1 MISTGGRIYFLA
13 RPRRFGKSL
22 LVSTLDE
29 LYSGRKELFKGLY
42 IYDKWDWTKQ
52 YPVIR
57 LDFGEITF
65 SSGAKLKISLHD
77 FVDEMAEDYSI
88 TLSKKNLSDRFG
100 ELIKRLSRST
110 GQQVVILIDEYDR
123 PIINHL
129 SNPKKLERNR
139 TILHDDFYPVLKAS
153 DKWIKFIFI
162 TGVSKFSGLSVFS
175 ALNNPDDITL
185 NEEYAS
191 ICGYTQEELETYFS
205 EYIDELA
212 VRKDMSRDQ
221 LLYNIKQ
228 WYNGYSWD
236 GETSVYNPIST
247 LQLFNNNKFAN
258 YWFKTATPMFLMEM
272 LKISNNI
279 EPILKPIEADESMFD
294 SYDPEEIGE
303 IPLLFQTGYLT
314 IKSIETTDIPEIY
327 TLDIPNME
335 VRESFTK
342 RLLHA
347 YSKYPLKDINK
358 LTHVMYRQVYAGDT
372 SGFNESL
379 CSLMA
384 KVPNIL
390 HEGSEGYYHSI
401 FLVAMKML
409 GFDIQGEVLTNIG
422 RIDVVWN
429 MRDLTIVAELKYSAD
444 KTLDKLLDEAMA
456 QIYDRKYY
464 EAYLDRRV
472 MLMAVAFTNK
482 EVKCEMKMLK
492 DKE

>member
-1 MISTGGRIYFLA
+1 MVSTGGRIYFLA

-29 LYSGRKELFKGLY
+29 LYRGRKELFEELY

-57 LDFGEITF
+57 LDFGGLVFNTPDELN
-65 SSGAKLKISLHD
+65 SSLAVFVQSIAEKYNISLSVAHYKIQ
-77 FVDEMAEDYSI
+77 F
-88 TLSKKNLSDRFG
+88 K
-100 ELIKRLSRST
+100 ELIEKLSIST
-110 GQQVVILIDEYDR
+110 GQQVVVLIDEYDC

-129 SNPKKLERNR
+129 SNVEIIDANR
-139 TILHDDFYPVLKAS
+139 EILRIFYPVLKAS
-153 DKWIKFIFI
+153 DDFIKFILI
-162 TGVSKFSGLSVFS
+162 TGVSNFSGLSVFS
-175 ALNNPDDITL
+175 TLNSPDDITL
-185 NEEYAS
+185 DREYAS

-212 VRKDMSRDQ
+212 AFRNMSRDQ
-221 LLYNIKQ
+221 LLDDIKQ

-236 GETSVYNPIST
+236 GKTSVYNPLST
-247 LQLFNNNKFAN
+247 LQLFNNNNFAN

-272 LKISNNI
+272 LKRSNNI

-294 SYDPEEIGE
+294 SYDPADIGE

-314 IKSIETTDIPEIY
+314 IKNVETIDIPSIY

-358 LTHVMYRQVYAGDT
+358 LTRVMHRQVYAGDT

-429 MRDLTIVAELKYSAD
+429 HRDLTIIAELKYSAD
-444 KTLDKLLDEAMA
+444 KTLDKLLDEAMT

-472 MLMAVAFTNK
+472 MLMAVAFSNK
-482 EVKCEMKMLK
+482 EVKCEMKMYK
-492 DKE
+492 SS